1 MIQQQTILKVAD
13 NTGAKELMCI
23 RVLGGTRRR
32 YANIGDV
39 IVASVKK
46 AAPGGVVKKGDVVK
60 AVVVL
65 MILVCFNFMMK
76 QTFRKRGSVAAI
88 AVVATLFVGLMWPY
102 AIQQSKTQI
111 ADWLANV
118 QLMLDTS
125 VVLTVEVALQMA
137 FCMLAVHVLTT
148 GPVKKRTLWAY
159 RALRWFPGILIFP
172 VLFSGLVYLIFSFPG
187 VSFSL
192 VAWSMAAGVL
202 ILISAGTLFLRYLLP
217 EKELRLELLF
227 LTNALTAILGIIA
240 TVNGRTAV
248 TGVSEVDWGALTG
261 LIGGGLIGLVIY
273 KYRRIKTNI

>member
-1 MIQQQTILKVAD
+1 METV
-13 NTGAKELMCI
+13 
-23 RVLGGTRRR
+23 
-32 YANIGDV
+32 
-39 IVASVKK
+39 
-46 AAPGGVVKKGDVVK
+46 
-60 AVVVL
+60 VVVL

-159 RALRWFPGILIFP
+159 RALRWFLSESKHP
-172 VLFSGLVYLIFSFPG
+172 SFQTLR
-187 VSFSL
+187 SL
-192 VAWSMAAGVL
+192 APLQLQW
-202 ILISAGTLFLRYLLP
+202 RC
-217 EKELRLELLF
+217 LRLYDVRLSP
-227 LTNALTAILGIIA
+227 
-240 TVNGRTAV
+240 R
-248 TGVSEVDWGALTG
+248 W
-261 LIGGGLIGLVIY
+261 
-273 KYRRIKTNI
+273 

>member
-1 MIQQQTILKVAD
+1 M
-13 NTGAKELMCI
+13 
-23 RVLGGTRRR
+23 
-32 YANIGDV
+32 
-39 IVASVKK
+39 
-46 AAPGGVVKKGDVVK
+46 
-60 AVVVL
+60 
-65 MILVCFNFMMK
+65 
-76 QTFRKRGSVAAI
+76 
-88 AVVATLFVGLMWPY
+88 
-102 AIQQSKTQI
+102 
-111 ADWLANV
+111 
-118 QLMLDTS
+118 
-125 VVLTVEVALQMA
+125 
-137 FCMLAVHVLTT
+137 
-148 GPVKKRTLWAY
+148 AY

-248 TGVSEVDWGALTG
+248 TGVSEVDWGALAG
-261 LIGGGLIGLVIY
+261 LIIMLAGGGLIGLVIY